1 MNLPHYTYFT
11 RNNYQDYEFYSD
23 GPNGRIKKVVMF
35 SKMQDDPLVY
45 NLAFGDEDP
54 NTGVVSDLAITD
66 NKDTM
71 IVLATVANTINDF
84 SDRYGNHYIFAIG
97 STTARTRLYQMG
109 ISSILDQISIDFEIL
124 GSKNGVLHTFQ
135 RNVNYDSFL
144 VKRK

>member
-1 MNLPHYTYFT
+1 MNLPHYNYFT
-11 RNNYQDYEFYSD
+11 RNNYQDYEFYSE
-23 GPNGRIKKVVMF
+23 GPNGRVKKVVMF
-35 SKMQDDPLVY
+35 AKMQDDPIVY

-54 NTGVVSDLAITD
+54 ETGIISDSVATD

-84 SDRYGNHYIFAIG
+84 CNRYGNHYIFAIG
-97 STTARTRLYQMG
+97 STASRTRLYQIG
-109 ISSILDQISIDFEIL
+109 ISSIMDQISDEFEIL
-124 GSKNGVLHTFQ
+124 GSKNGILYSFE